1 MENEKVKRSKN
12 KADKEATK
20 KEKEDFDISK
30 KLKSIMDKSA
40 AAEEHRT
47 EALNRLADA
56 IFALASSLEAL
67 SVQNA
72 PEEIDTKGFKS
83 VETDELPF

>member
-20 KEKEDFDISK
+20 KEKENFDISK

-67 SVQNA
+67 SVQSA

>member
-1 MENEKVKRSKN
+1 MENEKVKRSKR
-12 KADKEATK
+12 KADREATK

-56 IFALASSLEAL
+56 IFALAPSLEAL
-67 SVQNA
+67 SVQNEPA
-72 PEEIDTKGFKS
+72 KTETKRFVS
-83 VETDELPF
+83 VESNDLPF